1 MSNSTDQQHTQAQ
14 ETPPADAANQSQGI
28 SFSFGDPVPV
38 LDGREIMDY
47 SECWLNGKYYEPP
60 ISWGG
65 LAKAFRAGTHHSSA
79 LYFKRNLLMSSFIP
93 HKLLSRDAFGRW
105 ALDFLTFGNGYIER
119 KESMTRRTIDLTPPL
134 AKYVRRG
141 KDPGQYFMV
150 HGWKQE
156 HEFEDDSIFHLLEP
170 DINQEIYGLPEYL
183 SSLQSAWLNES
194 ATLFRRKYYNNGSHA
209 GFVMYMTDAG
219 QNEDDINDL
228 QQAFKDSKGP
238 GNFRNLFVYA
248 PNGKKDGIQI
258 LPISEVQAKDEFFN
272 IKNVSRDDQLASHRI
287 PPQLMGVV
295 PSNAGGFG
303 SITQAAEV
311 YAMNELAPLQRRFEQ
326 LNEWLGDEVVS
337 FKEFVLPSERK

>member
-1 MSNSTDQQHTQAQ
+1 MSNATDQQ
-14 ETPPADAANQSQGI
+14 TPEKGM
-28 SFSFGDPVPV
+28 SFTFGDPVPV
-38 LDGREIMDY
+38 LEGREIMDY

-60 ISWGG
+60 ISWAG

-105 ALDFLTFGNGYIER
+105 ALDSLTFGNGYMER
-119 KESMTRRTIDLTPPL
+119 KESMTRRTIELTPPL
-134 AKYVRRG
+134 AKYMRRG
-141 KDPGQYFMV
+141 RDPGQYFMV

-156 HEFEDDSIFHLLEP
+156 HEFENGTIFHLLEP

-219 QNEDDINDL
+219 QTEDDIDSL

-248 PNGKKDGIQI
+248 PGGKKDGMQI

-326 LNEWLGDEVVS
+326 LNEWLGEEVVR
-337 FKEFVLPSERK
+337 FGEYILPSSKP